1 MNSTVH
7 DWLLEENNPSIN
19 YFTQLS
25 LLNKS
30 PDDPNV
36 LHSKRSIMEKGIVPK
51 ILAKQNEDGSWGV
64 RSKFYRDKYRGTAWT
79 LLILA
84 ELGVDPDD
92 PRIKK
97 ACEFILSHSQEPESG
112 GFSYDQSA
120 KTGFGLSS
128 GIIPCLSGNMVYA
141 LVKLGYLEDERV
153 KKAIDWIVR
162 VQRTDDGDTAP
173 TDTIYLRYKTCW
185 GKHSCH
191 MGVAK
196 AFKALTAIPQEKR
209 SDEVNR
215 KINEFAEYF
224 LKHHLF
230 KKSHDLQTISRPGWL
245 KLGFPLMYQ
254 TDVLELLNIF
264 AELNIRDDRLNEAID
279 VIKSKQMPD
288 GTWKLESTNNGRM
301 LVSIETKGLSSK
313 WITLKALKT
322 LAKFE

>member
-1 MNSTVH
+1 MNSTVL
-7 DWLLEENNPSIN
+7 DWLLEENNPSVN
-19 YFTQLS
+19 YFTQCS
-25 LLNKS
+25 LLNRS

-36 LHSKRSIMEKGIVPK
+36 LIAKKSIMEKGIVPK
-51 ILAKQNEDGSWGV
+51 ILTKQNEDGSWGV
-64 RSKFYRDKYRGTAWT
+64 RSKFYRDKYRGTVWT

-84 ELGVDPDD
+84 ELGADPDD
-92 PRIKK
+92 PRIKN

-120 KTGFGLSS
+120 KTGFGLAS
-128 GIIPCLSGNMVYA
+128 GVIPCLSGNMVYA
-141 LVKLGYLEDERV
+141 LIKLGYLEDERL

-173 TDTIYLRYKTCW
+173 TDPIYLRYKMCW

-196 AFKALTAIPQEKR
+196 AFKALTAIRQEKR
-209 SDEVNR
+209 SDEVVL
-215 KINEFAEYF
+215 KINELADYF

-245 KLGFPLMYQ
+245 KSGFPLMYQ
-254 TDVLELLNIF
+254 TDVLELMSIF
-264 AELNIRDDRLNEAID
+264 AELNIHDDRLNEAIE

-301 LVSIETKGLSSK
+301 LVSIEAKGLSSK
-313 WITLKALKT
+313 WITLRALKT
-322 LAKFE
+322 LTKFE